1 MEVLE
6 NAVFWCVNAPM
17 KDWDDLRYFL
27 AVARKGSIRAA
38 AAALAVNH
46 STVSR
51 RIDAF
56 EAKANARL
64 FERLPSGYV
73 LTEAGE
79 HILELVERI
88 ETDAV
93 AVGRRLAG
101 RDSELSG
108 TLRVTLPNTIATKLL
123 MPDLVAFSQA
133 FPEIDLAI
141 DVSLSM
147 ADLARRQADVAI
159 RVSNDPPGN
168 LVGRRLVKYARS
180 IYASQEYLVRH
191 DVVSAPERLEWIG
204 WNDSVANPQWVR
216 ESPFPDA
223 VVKHRVPDTL
233 AHLEAA
239 KNGLGISMLP
249 CFIGDTEPTLR
260 RLPPGLAEPDREIW
274 LLTHEDLRN
283 TARVRRFMDFMANAI
298 LAKKGLLEGR
308 RPRAT

>member
-1 MEVLE
+1 
-6 NAVFWCVNAPM
+6 M

-56 EAKANARL
+56 EERANARL

-88 ETDAV
+88 EANAI

-101 RDSELSG
+101 RDLELSG
-108 TLRVTLPNTIATKLL
+108 TLRATLPNTIATRLI
-123 MPDLVAFSQA
+123 MPDLVAFSEMY
-133 FPEIDLAI
+133 PEISLAI
-141 DVSLSM
+141 NVSSSM
-147 ADLARRQADVAI
+147 ADLTRRQADVAI

-180 IYASQEYLVRH
+180 VYASEQYLARH
-191 DVVSAPERLEWIG
+191 DVLSEPGRLEWIG
-204 WNDSVANPQWVR
+204 WNDTVAKPQWVR
-216 ESPFPDA
+216 ESLYPDA
-223 VVKHRVPDTL
+223 IVRHSVPNTM

-239 KNGLGISMLP
+239 KNAMGLCMLP
-249 CFIGDTEPTLR
+249 CFIGDTEPSLR
-260 RLPPGLAEPDREIW
+260 RLPPGHAEPDREIW
-274 LLTHEDLRN
+274 LLTHEDLRH
-283 TARVRRFMDFMANAI
+283 TARVRRFMDFIANAV
-298 LAKKGLLEGR
+298 LAKKDLLEGR
-308 RPRAT
+308 CHRE

>member
-1 MEVLE
+1 
-6 NAVFWCVNAPM
+6 M
-17 KDWDDLRYFL
+17 KDWDDYRYFL

-38 AAALAVNH
+38 AAALRVNH

-56 EAKANARL
+56 EDRAHARL

-88 ETDAV
+88 EADAI

-108 TLRVTLPNTIATKLL
+108 TLRVTLPNTIATRLV
-123 MPDLVAFSQA
+123 MPDLVAFSDA
-133 FPEIDLAI
+133 YPDIDLVI

-147 ADLARRQADVAI
+147 ADLARREADVAI

-168 LVGRRLVKYARS
+168 LVGRRLVKYARA
-180 IYASQEYLVRH
+180 IYASEEYLARH
-191 DVVSAPERLEWIG
+191 DVVSGTEKLEWIG
-204 WNDSVANPQWVR
+204 WNDTVTKPQWVR
-216 ESPFPDA
+216 ESPYPDA
-223 VVKHRVPDTL
+223 VVRHRVPNTM

-239 KNGLGISMLP
+239 RNGMGICMLP

-260 RLPPGLAEPDREIW
+260 RLPPGHAEPDREIW
-274 LLTHEDLRN
+274 LVTHEDLRR
-283 TARVRRFMDFMANAI
+283 TARVRHFMDFVADAI
-298 LAKKGLLEGR
+298 LAKRDLLEGR
-308 RPRAT
+308 RLNSPA

>member
-1 MEVLE
+1 
-6 NAVFWCVNAPM
+6 M

-38 AAALAVNH
+38 AATLAVNH

-56 EAKANARL
+56 EDRANARL

-88 ETDAV
+88 EADAV
-93 AVGRRLAG
+93 AVSRRLAG

-108 TLRVTLPNTIATKLL
+108 TLRVTLPNTIATRLI
-123 MPDLVAFSQA
+123 MPDLVSFSEEY
-133 FPEIDLAI
+133 PEIGLAI

-147 ADLARRQADVAI
+147 ADLARREADVAI

-168 LVGRRLVKYARS
+168 LIGRRLVKYARW
-180 IYASQEYLVRH
+180 IYASEEYLARH
-191 DVVSAPERLEWIG
+191 DVASASERLEWIG
-204 WNDSVANPQWVR
+204 WNDTVPSPQWVR
-216 ESPFPDA
+216 ESPYPDA
-223 VVKHRVPDTL
+223 VVRHRVPNTL

-239 KNGLGISMLP
+239 KNSMGICMLP

-260 RLPPGLAEPDREIW
+260 RLPPGHAEPDREIW
-274 LLTHEDLRN
+274 LLTHEDLRH
-283 TARVRRFMDFMANAI
+283 TARVRRFMDFIANAI
-298 LAKKGLLEGR
+298 LAKKDLLEGR
-308 RPRAT
+308 CPRE